1 MKSTWCIMCAHSL
14 PRHSTDI
21 PNLGNEIMCEALL
34 GMVGEERSRK
44 HPMDFLL
51 PGSSSSTILPLNL
64 ARGLEFLNYQIRM
77 K

>member
-14 PRHSTDI
+14 VDI

-34 GMVGEERSRK
+34 GIVGEERSQK
-44 HPMDFLL
+44 HPMDFLP
-51 PGSSSSTILPLNL
+51 PGSTSSTILPLNL